1 MMRRDVVTRDV
12 VRRDIIARAKASGV
26 AAMISMGVRYESA

>member
-1 MMRRDVVTRDV
+1 MMKRDV

-26 AAMISMGVRYESA
+26 PAMIAMGVRYEGT